1 MNIVYTIQFIAY
13 CASFLYFINA
23 YNKMKADNRRI
34 WKEMWRSKAE
44 TKKMLT
50 AVADAHNKLIQVQA
64 VHSQEIAVLKN
75 KNINFVSP
83 K

>member
-23 YNKMKADNRRI
+23 YNKLRVDNRKVWKEMYRMKAD
-34 WKEMWRSKAE
+34 
-44 TKKMLT
+44 TKKMLSS
-50 AVADAHNKLIQVQA
+50 VADAHNKLIQVQA
-64 VHSQEIAVLKN
+64 MHSQDIAVLKN